1 MGGMGWALTANE
13 EVEPSIFNFV
23 TAPSIFLGQPR
34 NLSKLKNDNTIP
46 YLHKLIEILN
56 KYLARR

>member
-34 NLSKLKNDNTIP
+34 SLSKLKMIIQFPTYTN
-46 YLHKLIEILN
+46 
-56 KYLARR
+56 